1 MYNHNAQE
9 VMQMVSSIA
18 RLPEVLSSLKAW
30 SFRQRV
36 CSTSIVRSS
45 VIPACV
51 FVYLA
56 ESHGP
61 AGEKG
66 TTNCLHRLKSCR
78 PIRLAFLTELDV
90 PYLRSVRDWHVMSSE
105 VKLALELFMTDKNET
120 LAVCLTVQLQGLQM
134 VIKGHR

>member
-1 MYNHNAQE
+1 MQRNKSRNQVYNHKLQE
-9 VMQMVSSIA
+9 VMQGVNSIA

-56 ESHGP
+56 EGHGP

-78 PIRLAFLTELDV
+78 PTRSASVT
-90 PYLRSVRDWHVMSSE
+90 YLENSHLMSARDWHVMSSE
-105 VKLALELFMTDKNET
+105 VKH
-120 LAVCLTVQLQGLQM
+120 V
-134 VIKGHR
+134 

>member
-1 MYNHNAQE
+1 MCQNFQRFSAVQRNKSKKQVYKHNAQE
-9 VMQMVSSIA
+9 VMQGVSSIA

-78 PIRLAFLTELDV
+78 PTRSASVTYLDD
-90 PYLRSVRDWHVMSSE
+90 PHLMSARDWHVMSSE
-105 VKLALELFMTDKNET
+105 VKH
-120 LAVCLTVQLQGLQM
+120 V
-134 VIKGHR
+134 